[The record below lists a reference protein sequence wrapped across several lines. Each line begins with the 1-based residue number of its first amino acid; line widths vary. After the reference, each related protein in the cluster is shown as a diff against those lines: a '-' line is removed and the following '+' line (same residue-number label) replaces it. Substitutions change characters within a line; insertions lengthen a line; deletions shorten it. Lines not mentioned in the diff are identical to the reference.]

1 MPSAFSRHASSMTL
15 PIFEQLLAQIEQ
27 DMDHAPP
34 KMKQVL
40 EDARTAVQQA
50 ERLYKEQV
58 VNVEDE

>member
-1 MPSAFSRHASSMTL
+1 MPSAFSRHASAMTL
-15 PIFEQLLAQIEQ
+15 PVFEQLLAQIEQ
-27 DMDHAPP
+27 DMNHAPP